1 MNYEAFLELTIDLA
15 YEVQRSGAETYRV
28 EDTVTHL
35 LRAYGVQGEVFA
47 IPNTIIVSI
56 RTPEGEH
63 LNRMR
68 RSKGGGTDMESLEK
82 FAGLCREIC
91 REKPDL
97 KDFKRRL
104 EETRRDVRRYSKL
117 FVLLGHALAAGG
129 FTLFFGGQLIDVPV
143 GLICGLVI
151 GLCGML
157 MDRVQT
163 NVFFRT
169 VASGF
174 ALCMAAYTMFWLG
187 FGKCPDATIIG
198 SLMLLVPGLLFT
210 NSVRDVIYGDSM
222 SGVNRMV
229 QVAII
234 AIALAVGTGAAAS
247 LCYRLFDLTAGAAEI
262 VYPFWVQTLGAVV
275 AATGFMMVFNVHG
288 HGCPLSLVGCVLS
301 WGCCTLCMSLGMSEA
316 LSFLPATAAAAV
328 YAEVMA
334 RIRRCPATAYLVI
347 ALLPLIP
354 GSSIYYTMVHAV
366 RGEMAQFSQ
375 RGMNTAA
382 LAGAMA
388 VGILLVSTAFR
399 MWTTSKMRRL
409 ALKAK

>member
-1 MNYEAFLELTIDLA
+1 MDYEAFLELTIDLA

-35 LRAYGVQGEVFA
+35 LRAYDVQGEVFA

-68 RSKGGGTDMESLEK
+68 RSKGGGTDMEALEK
-82 FAGLCREIC
+82 FTGLCREIC
-91 REKPDL
+91 QQKPDL
-97 KDFKRRL
+97 DVFKKRL
-104 EETRRDVRRYSKL
+104 EETRLNVRQYSRL

-151 GLCGML
+151 GLCGMC
-157 MDRVQT
+157 MDKVQT

-174 ALCMAAYTMFWLG
+174 ALCLAAYTMFWLG
-187 FGKCPDATIIG
+187 LGKCPDATIIG

-234 AIALAVGTGAAAS
+234 AVALAVGTGAAAS
-247 LCYRLFDLTAGAAEI
+247 LCYRLFDLTAGAAET
-262 VYPFWVQTLGAVV
+262 VYPFWAQTLGAVV
-275 AATGFMMVFNVHG
+275 AAAGFMMVFNVHG
-288 HGCPLSLVGCVLS
+288 HGCPLSLLGCVLS
-301 WGCCTLCMSLGMSEA
+301 WGCYTICMDLGLSDVM
-316 LSFLPATAAAAV
+316 SFLPATALSAV
-328 YAEVMA
+328 YAEIMA
-334 RIRRCPATAYLVI
+334 RLRRCPATAYLVI
-347 ALLPLIP
+347 AVLPLIP
-354 GSSIYYTMVHAV
+354 GSAIYYTMVYAV
-366 RGEMAQFSQ
+366 QGEMGKFSQ
-375 RGMNTAA
+375 QGIHTAA
-382 LAGAMA
+382 LAGSMA

-399 MWTTSKMRRL
+399 MWTTAKLHRLSK
-409 ALKAK
+409 KEH